1 MKKGFYVLVRE
12 IGPANPDY
20 ETYLA
25 PPRLKLRRL
34 AYVPRARKM
43 DGLGVSVW
51 LRVSRPLRDTRN
63 SFRKK

>member
-34 AYVPRARKM
+34 ANVPKARKM
-43 DGLGVSVW
+43 DGPGVSVW